1 MKKSKIVLHI
11 LAIVV
16 AVASFFVFRVYTQ
29 IKTDDVAPRFSVDTE
44 LIEVSVSD
52 PETMLLQ
59 GVSARDN
66 RDGDVTHTI
75 IIESITAINEDH
87 VAVVSYAAF
96 DRSGNVGKIQRN
108 VYYKDYHSPRI
119 TLTHPACFTITEAE
133 KLMDYVGAQDVLE
146 GDISRRVRATV
157 VSNSSIR
164 NEGIHTVRFGVTNSL
179 GDSVQLEVPIQVY
192 ANGLYNA
199 QLELSDY
206 IIYLPKGSSFAPN
219 NYLKTLT
226 YSGKSINLS
235 RTLPADISVR
245 CDNPVNTHTPG
256 VYSVKYTVTLT
267 DRNVTFTAYSN
278 LIVVIE

>member
-16 AVASFFVFRVYTQ
+16 AVACFFVFRVYTH

-96 DRSGNVGKIQRN
+96 DRSGNVGKSQRN
-108 VYYKDYHSPRI
+108 VYYKD
-119 TLTHPACFTITEAE
+119 
-133 KLMDYVGAQDVLE
+133 
-146 GDISRRVRATV
+146 
-157 VSNSSIR
+157 
-164 NEGIHTVRFGVTNSL
+164 
-179 GDSVQLEVPIQVY
+179 
-192 ANGLYNA
+192 
-199 QLELSDY
+199 
-206 IIYLPKGSSFAPN
+206 
-219 NYLKTLT
+219 
-226 YSGKSINLS
+226 
-235 RTLPADISVR
+235 
-245 CDNPVNTHTPG
+245 
-256 VYSVKYTVTLT
+256 
-267 DRNVTFTAYSN
+267 
-278 LIVVIE
+278 